1 MCGSAVA
8 GTCHRSEEGPHF
20 DGTALSS
27 LSVVQLVLTGDAG
40 RVLAFARPVG
50 KKCPSQGGRGR
61 PDKRKRPPCSQLGH
75 FRDFS
80 ASSWGIARTSLR
92 SNSDA
97 YAPVYVQYIHSQT
110 HFVAQSIYRS
120 ITL

>member
-61 PDKRKRPPCSQLGH
+61 PDKRKRPH
-75 FRDFS
+75 FS

-97 YAPVYVQYIHSQT
+97 YAPMYVQYIHSQT